1 MMRLFLILLP
11 VMLMPPLYADDV
23 TDPYDR
29 LRGENDHDRF
39 DFDDSLVAPW
49 KEQKGAIPA
58 VSLQALKKLTIDHG
72 PIDASLYLDQNSIQV
87 NKKDR
92 VVRYWIAIKSANRIS
107 SLNYEG
113 LRCSTDEY
121 RSYAYASPQ
130 NITQVTPLKN
140 SRWKSIRP
148 DGSRDYH
155 RELAG
160 NYLCST
166 GVPRTLEGIR
176 ASLGGSYQLQSPYS
190 GLLDYND

>member
-1 MMRLFLILLP
+1 MMRLLLLFLFVVP
-11 VMLMPPLYADDV
+11 VPLLYADDV

-29 LRGENDHDRF
+29 FRGDSDRDRF
-39 DFDDSLVAPW
+39 DFDDSLTDPW
-49 KEQKGAIPA
+49 KEQQGAIPA

-72 PIDASLYLDQNSIQV
+72 PIDASLYLDQDSIRV
-87 NKKDR
+87 NKNDR
-92 VVRYWIAIKSANRIS
+92 VVRYWIAIKSGKRIS

-113 LRCSTDEY
+113 LRCSTGEY
-121 RSYAYASPQ
+121 RSYAYASSQ
-130 NITQVTPLKN
+130 NSSQITPLKN

-155 RELAG
+155 RELAD

-176 ASLGGSYQLQSPYS
+176 ASLGGSYQLYSPYS
-190 GLLDYND
+190 QILDYDE

>member
-1 MMRLFLILLP
+1 MMRLLLILLA
-11 VMLMPPLYADDV
+11 VIFTTLIYADDE
-23 TDPYDR
+23 TDPYDH
-29 LRGENDHDRF
+29 LRGENDRDKF

-58 VSLQALKKLTIDHG
+58 VSLQSLKKLSIDHG
-72 PIDASLYLDQNSIQV
+72 PIDALLYIDQDSIRV

-92 VVRYWIAIKSANRIS
+92 VVRYWIAIKSGKRIS

-130 NITQVTPLKN
+130 SSTQIVPLKN
-140 SRWKSIRP
+140 SRWRSIRP
-148 DGSRDYH
+148 EGSRDYH
-155 RELAG
+155 RELAN

-176 ASLGGSYQLQSPYS
+176 ASLGGNYQLHTPYS
-190 GLLDYND
+190 GLLDYNE

>member
-1 MMRLFLILLP
+1 MMRLLLILLA
-11 VMLMPPLYADDV
+11 VIFTTLIYADDE
-23 TDPYDR
+23 TDPYDH
-29 LRGENDHDRF
+29 LRGENDRDKF

-58 VSLQALKKLTIDHG
+58 VSLQSLKKLSIDHG
-72 PIDASLYLDQNSIQV
+72 PIDALLYIDQDSIRV

-92 VVRYWIAIKSANRIS
+92 VVRYWIAIKSGKRIS

-113 LRCSTDEY
+113 LRCSTGEY

-130 NITQVTPLKN
+130 SSTQIVPLKN
-140 SRWKSIRP
+140 SRWRSIRP
-148 DGSRDYH
+148 EGSRDYH
-155 RELAG
+155 RELAN

-176 ASLGGSYQLQSPYS
+176 ASLGGNYQLHTPYS
-190 GLLDYND
+190 GLLDYNE

>member
-1 MMRLFLILLP
+1 MMRLFLFLLFVVLAP
-11 VMLMPPLYADDV
+11 TLYADD

-29 LRGENDHDRF
+29 FRGENDRDKF

-72 PIDASLYLDQNSIQV
+72 PIDASLYLDQNSIRV

-92 VVRYWIAIKSANRIS
+92 VVRYWVAIKSGKRIS

-113 LRCSTDEY
+113 LRCSTEEY

-130 NITQVTPLKN
+130 NSTQITPLKN

-155 RELAG
+155 RELAK

-166 GVPRTLEGIR
+166 GVPRTLEGIK
-176 ASLGGSYQLQSPYS
+176 ASLGGNYELLNPYS
-190 GLLDYND
+190 QMLDYNE